1 MLKEGNQT
9 QEFPWCG
16 YEVQEQKK
24 LVYGLEIKIVVK
36 VGLDE
41 AGQEGIF
48 WDLGVLYIDLDGSY
62 MG

>member
-9 QEFPWCG
+9 QEFPLCG
-16 YEVQEQKK
+16 YEVQEQTK

-41 AGQEGIF
+41 AGARGNL
-48 WDLGVLYIDLDGSY
+48 LGPGCSLYF
-62 MG
+62 